1 MVQTQ
6 SQPGSR
12 PKPPRSAV
20 SSSMTSC
27 PGSIAFAS
35 SSSQNHPWPTPTFH
49 FARTRK
55 PFPLS
60 SVERAGVRAS
70 FSVLASSVVPKRRRA
85 AALQDALRLRGSQC
99 FAPASWSAPSPLALL
114 PGKPEVSQSSNR
126 LWQVQDRLV
135 NALPSL
141 SQRPSSTTIMSSH
154 GNRFPL
160 SPRERA
166 GVRASVHPLQ
176 TQPIKTIHGFGKE
189 MSKFSPRI
197 ACVHGDQH
205 NSVYTLKKVFLTWRA
220 KNGAPKPAKT
230 CQNPPKPAIHR
241 DDPHFLKRRVTFAS
255 LRWGNPTIIGN
266 RTGVVTFSK
275 LAGKEKVTSW

>member
-12 PKPPRSAV
+12 REPPRSAV

-35 SSSQNHPWPTPTFH
+35 SYSQNHPWPTPTFH
-49 FARTRK
+49 FARKRK

-60 SVERAGVRAS
+60 SGERAGVRA
-70 FSVLASSVVPKRRRA
+70 
-85 AALQDALRLRGSQC
+85 
-99 FAPASWSAPSPLALL
+99 
-114 PGKPEVSQSSNR
+114 
-126 LWQVQDRLV
+126 
-135 NALPSL
+135 
-141 SQRPSSTTIMSSH
+141 II
-154 GNRFPL
+154 
-160 SPRERA
+160 
-166 GVRASVHPLQ
+166 HPLR
-176 TQPIKTIHGFGKE
+176 TQPIKNIHGFGKE
-189 MSKFSPRI
+189 MSIFSLRI
-197 ACVHGDQH
+197 ASVHGDQH

-230 CQNPPKPAIHR
+230 RQNPPKPAIDR
-241 DDPHFLKRRVTFAS
+241 GDPHFLKRRVTIAS

-266 RTGVVTFSK
+266 RTGVVTFLK